1 MIFCPGR
8 RLARQAVY
16 TRVAVALAIGSALL
30 PAGGSRQAQADEK
43 VIAKV
48 DGVVIDQ
55 RDYDL
60 AQQMFVHDLKGME
73 PKARNDFLVQYL
85 IDTALMAKEAR
96 KQNVAIDEAALQR
109 NFDFLRNKALMEAL
123 LGKTARAAITDEA
136 VHSVYEQTV
145 KEVTA
150 EPVLRLR
157 SIHFKVEDVKDE
169 KAMAAAEARAN
180 EAIAR
185 VKKGEDFAKVSED
198 MTGTSMPAT
207 LQEVGYMSRQQMGP
221 VIAPVAYQT
230 NVGDISAP
238 IKTDHG
244 FDVVKVESQQTR
256 TAPDFESVRERFEM
270 LVGRRAQVEMME
282 KLRSAAKIERSAD
295 LQPADGAKDT
305 ANGKEQVAKVPK

>member
-1 MIFCPGR
+1 MIFSRDR
-8 RLARQAVY
+8 RLARHAVY
-16 TRVAVALAIGSALL
+16 TRVAVALTIGSALL
-30 PAGGSRQAQADEK
+30 AVGGSTLAQADEK

-55 RDYDL
+55 AEYDL
-60 AQQMFVHDLKGME
+60 AQQMFAHDLKGME

-96 KQNVAIDEAALQR
+96 KQNMAIDEAALQR

-136 VHSVYEQTV
+136 VHKVYEQTV
-145 KEVTA
+145 KEVTS
-150 EPVLRLR
+150 EPVLRLKTMY
-157 SIHFKVEDVKDE
+157 FKVDDVKDE
-169 KAMAAAEARAN
+169 KAMAAAEAHAN

-185 VKKGEDFAKVSED
+185 VKKGEEFAKVSED

-207 LQEVGYMSRQQMGP
+207 FQEVGYMSRQQMGP
-221 VIAPVAYQT
+221 AIAAVAYQT
-230 NVGDISAP
+230 KVGDISAP

-244 FDVVKVESQQTR
+244 YDVIKVDSQQAR

-282 KLRSAAKIERSAD
+282 KLRAAAKIERTAD
-295 LQPADGAKDT
+295 AQPADGAKDP
-305 ANGKEQVAKVPK
+305 ASAKEQVATAPK